1 MPDRNDERRRELL
14 AIELVDFDLEPDD
27 LDAAAEFAEQVETM
41 ALIVGAEADG
51 PVSLAISEVTQALAT
66 SAIDE
71 EIEEDSAAGYGPACK
86 AGCSACCH
94 IPVSATTADVASL
107 LEWLGNQPEDLL
119 VDVVGRTYEALPRAS
134 GAEPR
139 GVLPCPLLDLEEGI
153 CRAYEAR
160 PLACR
165 GCFSDDASQC
175 VPGGTIST
183 FLVPQVI
190 ARSAAVGARLAL
202 ADAGEDDR
210 CDDLIV
216 ALARAFDDVTE

>member
-1 MPDRNDERRRELL
+1 MPDGNDERRRELL
-14 AIELVDFDLEPDD
+14 AIELLDFELDPDD

-41 ALIVGAEADG
+41 ALIVAEETDG
-51 PVSLAISEVTQALAT
+51 PVSLAISEMTQAIAT

-71 EIEEDSAAGYGPACK
+71 EVKEDSDAGYGPACK

-94 IPVSATTADVASL
+94 IPVSATAADVASL
-107 LEWLGNQPEDLL
+107 LEFLGAQPEELL
-119 VDVVGRTYEALPRAS
+119 IDVARRTYDALPRAN

-139 GVLPCPLLDLEEGI
+139 GVLPCPLLDLDEGT

-175 VPGGTIST
+175 VPGGTISA

-190 ARSAAVGARLAL
+190 ARSAAVGVRLAL

-216 ALARAFDDVTE
+216 ALARAFDEVTE